1 MGFIGKLRA
10 RRATKKG
17 QGQTKANVSILVNH
31 DGDSIVKSSSH
42 ASSSSNADSGFKKR
56 LKKLSSFRAADVTMD
71 HLPDLILELEVAQ
84 ETSSSQSSRVL
95 KILFSLSESAESQNR
110 IDMVAQEEGRLV
122 PALLNFLVRCAPKSS
137 EQYLTLLVLN
147 NISIPAQT
155 KRVSSLPT
163 CTFCVRQLLIL
174 ECPAYSFCFAVFT
187 LRPLQ

>member
-1 MGFIGKLRA
+1 MGFIGKLRS
-10 RRATKKG
+10 RRAAKKG
-17 QGQTKANVSILVNH
+17 KAQTKANASILVNH
-31 DGDSIVKSSSH
+31 DKDSLVKASSN

-71 HLPDLILELEVAQ
+71 HLPDLILELESAQ

-95 KILFSLSESAESQNR
+95 KMLFSLSEPAESQNR

-155 KRVSSLPT
+155 KRVSLLPT

-174 ECPAYSFCFAVFT
+174 ECAAYSLFFAIFII
-187 LRPLQ
+187 RPLQ

>member
-10 RRATKKG
+10 RRAAKKG
-17 QGQTKANVSILVNH
+17 QAQTKANASILVNH
-31 DGDSIVKSSSH
+31 DGDSIVKSSSY

-56 LKKLSSFRAADVTMD
+56 LKKLSSFRSADAMD
-71 HLPDLILELEVAQ
+71 HLPDLILELEATQ

-95 KILFSLSESAESQNR
+95 KMLFSLSEPAESQNR

-122 PALLNFLVRCAPKSS
+122 PALLNFLVRCARNSS

-147 NISIPAQT
+147 NISIPAET

-174 ECPAYSFCFAVFT
+174 ECPAYSFCFAVFM